1 MLLLQP
7 NDPQT
12 KEIISRKQH
21 KCKQTFEY
29 LERIFL
35 TFDEFG
41 ERMLFQSGF
50 SKNKTVN

>member
-21 KCKQTFEY
+21 KCKQTFLY

-41 ERMLFQSGF
+41 ERLLLQSGF
-50 SKNKTVN
+50 SENKIID